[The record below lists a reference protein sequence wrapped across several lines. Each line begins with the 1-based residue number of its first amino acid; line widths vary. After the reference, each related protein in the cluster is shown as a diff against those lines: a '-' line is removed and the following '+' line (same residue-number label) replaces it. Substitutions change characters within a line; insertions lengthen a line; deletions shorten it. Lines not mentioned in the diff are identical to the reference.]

1 MAQLTTTGLMRELAE
16 LGEYFWAGES
26 EIAKT
31 FLETAHEPKDHILWL
46 KHQCLR
52 ELRGPGLLLRPGTRA
67 AWFINIVQAGL
78 PDAETPEGREEIE
91 YGMAQLLEEFTHFR
105 LYADILES
113 ITGEPVRMRDLQALH
128 LESDDRLEALRD
140 RLRAENPKLADMT
153 FSFTEGGGAG
163 IFHAGATLETKDPL
177 LLRIKNAGKTIY
189 NDEVGHYE
197 HNVDTVGPAV
207 ESEAEYV
214 AFKAMVIEVCQERLR
229 MRAEMHGMTMSE
241 DRIRQITEGQI
252 EPLRPH
258 VIP

>member
-1 MAQLTTTGLMRELAE
+1 MPQLTTTGLMRELAE

-113 ITGEPVRMRDLQALH
+113 ITG
-128 LESDDRLEALRD
+128 
-140 RLRAENPKLADMT
+140 
-153 FSFTEGGGAG
+153 
-163 IFHAGATLETKDPL
+163 
-177 LLRIKNAGKTIY
+177 
-189 NDEVGHYE
+189 
-197 HNVDTVGPAV
+197 
-207 ESEAEYV
+207 
-214 AFKAMVIEVCQERLR
+214 
-229 MRAEMHGMTMSE
+229 
-241 DRIRQITEGQI
+241 
-252 EPLRPH
+252 
-258 VIP
+258 